1 MPAVTTYQAILP
13 VLNKT
18 CVTFRGPSWWLADG
32 VQVRSMTVEEER
44 LISEQAPPGFGHRVE
59 AGQKI
64 LAMRDLE
71 AGPYHRARISH
82 EKAVNLT
89 ALGAQVALN
98 LVAQSDPIVMPYG
111 VVVSEAYTRRLR
123 RVYEFDSWGDTTAL
137 RRRSYRVKQGID
149 RSEVEELFQ
158 MALSAMKQ
166 RPQLEITLSRLCSAL
181 VKTNFEDQLIDLAI
195 SLESLVPGGGEFR
208 FRFPYYLSLLRY
220 SDAEQRK
227 DAFAQLR
234 DLYDA
239 RSALVHG
246 SADRSKCIADV
257 SSSWPWF
264 VTSAK
269 HCVLYRLEFEH
280 SMPDS
285 DWKEHLTDLA
295 YGQPPIL

>member
-13 VLNKT
+13 ILNET

-32 VQVRSMTVEEER
+32 VQVRSMTVEEAR
-44 LISEQAPPGFGHRVE
+44 LISEEAPRGFGHRVE

-71 AGPYHRARISH
+71 GGPYHRARISH

-98 LVAQSDPIVMPYG
+98 LVAQSDPIVVPYG
-111 VVVSEAYTRRLR
+111 VVVSEAFTRRLR
-123 RVYEFDSWGDTTAL
+123 CVYEFDAWGDTIAL
-137 RRRSYRVKQGID
+137 RRRRYRVKQDIG
-149 RSEVEELFQ
+149 RSEVEALFQ
-158 MALSAMKQ
+158 MALSAMEQ
-166 RPQLEITLSRLCSAL
+166 QPQLQITLSRLCSAL
-181 VKTNFEDQLIDLAI
+181 VKANIEDQLIDLAI

-208 FRFPYYLSLLRY
+208 FRFPYYLSLLSY
-220 SDAEQRK
+220 SDAERRK
-227 DAFAQLR
+227 DAFVQLR

-246 SADRSKCIADV
+246 RPDRSKFVAEV
-257 SSSWPWF
+257 SSSWSRF
-264 VTSAK
+264 VTLAK

-280 SMPDS
+280 RMKDS

-295 YGQPPIL
+295 YGQPPII